1 MLAQAQM
8 DARSL
13 DTRNKIQLGGLVI
26 LAGLGNEESA
36 VLLGLLTLAAGE
48 LHGLD
53 SDAVRA
59 RFRRA
64 GDQAFKAREADRAP
78 VKENIGG

>member
-1 MLAQAQM
+1 MLARAQM

-36 VLLGLLTLAAGE
+36 VLLGLLTLAASE
-48 LHGLD
+48 LAGPD
-53 SDAVRA
+53 KDAARA
-59 RFRRA
+59 HFRRT
-64 GDQAFKAREADRAP
+64 GDRAFKAREAQRAH
-78 VKENIGG
+78 VKENIDG